1 MCLGPIPVYYIFTG
15 SVYIYIYKYIYI
27 YISVSIKTMARDP
40 LEFGSLFA
48 YRVV

>member
-1 MCLGPIPVYYIFTG
+1 MCLGPIPVYYIFTR
-15 SVYIYIYKYIYI
+15 SVYIYINIYI